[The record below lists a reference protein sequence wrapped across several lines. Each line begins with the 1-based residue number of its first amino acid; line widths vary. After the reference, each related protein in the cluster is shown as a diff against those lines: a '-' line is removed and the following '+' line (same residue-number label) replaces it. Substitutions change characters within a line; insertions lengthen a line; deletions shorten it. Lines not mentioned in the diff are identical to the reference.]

1 MGPEISNLSS
11 AVERYLRARPANLRW
26 REWLGGRRYRL
37 AKLRDRPHPLFVI
50 ASQFRDSER
59 AAELARALEYDWTE
73 VPSQCR
79 EAYDEILFRAP
90 QIVVIQLVRTN
101 VCGCLAHRHVAV
113 REAPFAMPHDAF
125 GGEHAGEM
133 DIAFE
138 RVKNWHAL
146 PLSETALDAKFL
158 DGSRLEEF
166 HAAQF
171 RLRLLSIVL
180 HETNHLV
187 LPREPETSVRER
199 SLAFY
204 REALA
209 AYTENAVA
217 TLSFTIDRSFS
228 RLG

>member
-1 MGPEISNLSS
+1 MSPETSNLRP
-11 AVERYLRARPANLRW
+11 AVEHYLDTRPALIRW
-26 REWLGGRRYRL
+26 REWLAGRRYLL
-37 AKLRDRPHPLFVI
+37 ANLRGRAHPLFVI
-50 ASQFRDSER
+50 ACQYRDMGR
-59 AAELARALEYDWTE
+59 GTELARALEHDWME
-73 VPSQCR
+73 VPAKCR

-90 QIVVIQLVRTN
+90 QLVVIQLHRTN
-101 VCGCLAHRHVAV
+101 VCKCLGHRHVAV
-113 REAPFAMPHDAF
+113 REAPFAMPHEAL
-125 GGEHAGEM
+125 GSEPAGEM

-138 RVKNWHAL
+138 NVKNWQAL
-146 PLSETALDAKFL
+146 PLSEAALDAKFL
-158 DGSRLEEF
+158 EGSRLEEF

-187 LPREPETSVRER
+187 SPREPELSVRER